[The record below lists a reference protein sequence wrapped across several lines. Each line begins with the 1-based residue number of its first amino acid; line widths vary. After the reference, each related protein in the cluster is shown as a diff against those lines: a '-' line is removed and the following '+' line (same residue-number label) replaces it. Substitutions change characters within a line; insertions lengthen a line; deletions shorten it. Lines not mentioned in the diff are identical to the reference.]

1 MNPIHERALS
11 ERDTLH
17 SVKDFILGR
26 WSPRAMNGEILSEEE
41 LMTLFDAARWA
52 PSAYNEQPWRFIY
65 ANRETPEWNKLNGLL
80 VDFNQEWCETAS
92 TLVVICSTNTFKL
105 NDKPN
110 PTHSFDTGAAWMAL
124 ALQGA
129 SMGLVV
135 HGMSGFDY
143 EKARTELSIPDNVT
157 VEAMFAIGKPAP
169 KESLEGKLLEMENP
183 SDRNPIDDFLM
194 HGSFHS

>member
-1 MNPIHERALS
+1 MNPIYERALT
-11 ERDTLH
+11 ERKTQH
-17 SVKDFILGR
+17 NVADFLLGR
-26 WSPRAMNGEILSEEE
+26 WSPRAMTGDALSEEE

-65 ANRETPEWNKLNGLL
+65 ANRETPEWEKLNGLL
-80 VDFNQEWCETAS
+80 GGFNQDWCANAS

-105 NDKPN
+105 NDKPS

-143 EKARTELSIPDNVT
+143 EQARTELNIPDNVT

-169 KESLEGKLLEMENP
+169 KETLEGKLLEMENP

-194 HGSFHS
+194 HGSYQA